1 MNEKLNF
8 NNVNNK
14 LTLLIIIVTFVYIA
28 VQVFVTSNVGTK
40 SEEIDHVRTEKAQL
54 RLENEILTSKI
65 DQAKSLEVAKD
76 IRNEFELEN
85 KEVHFLV
92 EQNKN
97 DVALNE

>member
-1 MNEKLNF
+1 MKEKLDF
-8 NNVNNK
+8 NKVNNR
-14 LTLLIIIVTFVYIA
+14 LVGVIIAVALLYVT

-76 IRNEFELEN
+76 IANEVKLEN
-85 KEVHFLV
+85 KEVNFLI